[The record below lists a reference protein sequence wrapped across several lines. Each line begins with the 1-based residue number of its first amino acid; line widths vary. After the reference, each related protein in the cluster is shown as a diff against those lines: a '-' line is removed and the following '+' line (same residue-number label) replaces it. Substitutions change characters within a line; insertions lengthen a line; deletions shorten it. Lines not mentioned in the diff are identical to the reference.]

1 MYTPN
6 SIDLE
11 RENLSSMITPPNIS
25 LIFYPKPIRSAKPFL
40 NQFSDSS
47 DSLVEKRKILTS
59 MLDSE
64 KNVYT
69 ENTNTDIIDMILK
82 YKIKNI
88 KNNKNKTPE
97 RFRYLSDEKRNI
109 QLEAEHSIIK
119 FMRDNWFLNNKIE

>member
-6 SIDLE
+6 SIILE
-11 RENLSSMITPPNIS
+11 KETLSTMVTPPNIS

-40 NQFSDSS
+40 NQFSSDSDSS
-47 DSLVEKRKILTS
+47 DSLLEKRKILTS

-64 KNVYT
+64 QSVYT

-82 YKIKNI
+82 YKIKNNKI
-88 KNNKNKTPE
+88 KKHE

-119 FMRDNWFLNNKIE
+119 FMRNN